1 MKEFLLNGIQFSNE
15 EVNKMKIIAFYLP
28 QFHAIPEND
37 EWWGKGFTEWTN
49 VKNAKPLFEG
59 HNQPIVPLSN
69 NYYNLLDNNTI
80 KWQIDIAKKYGVYG
94 FCFYHY
100 WFDGHMLLEKP
111 MENMLKDPGLNIPYC
126 ICWANEN
133 WTNAW
138 KADGD
143 VKTLIQQSYGKEDE
157 WERHFNYLLQFFKDP
172 NYILENNK
180 PFFVIYRPEII
191 PCLNEMLDYWNELA
205 IKNGFDGMVFAYQQ
219 FSYHILENRDESR
232 FKYNIEYQPGY
243 ARYDFQIH
251 QKSTSGKVAFMIR
264 QNIRKIASAIDKAVG
279 TNINAKLTRNVL
291 QIEDYDELCREI
303 INRKPDSPKAIP
315 GMFVGWD
322 NTPRRGKT
330 GRVCLGS
337 TPEKFEMYLRQ
348 QIENAEKNYH
358 KDMLFIFAWNEWAE
372 GGYLEPDEKNK
383 YRYLEAIK
391 NAQK

>member
-1 MKEFLLNGIQFSNE
+1 
-15 EVNKMKIIAFYLP
+15 MKIIAFYLP

-49 VKNAKPLFEG
+49 VRSAKPLFDG
-59 HNQPIVPLSN
+59 HNQPVIPLN
-69 NYYNLLDNNTI
+69 ENYYNLLDNSTI

-111 MENMLKDPGLNIPYC
+111 MENMKNDSDLNIPYC

-157 WERHFNYLLQFFKDP
+157 WNRHFNYLLQFFKDP
-172 NYILENNK
+172 NYIVEDNK

-191 PCLNEMLDYWNELA
+191 PCLNDMLDYWNELA
-205 IKNGFDGMVFAYQQ
+205 IKNGFDGMIFAYQQ
-219 FSYHILENRDESR
+219 LSYHILDNRDESR
-232 FKYNIEYQPGY
+232 FDYNIEYQPGY
-243 ARYDFQIH
+243 ARYDLQMNQSSSF
-251 QKSTSGKVAFMIR
+251 GKAAFKLR
-264 QNIRKIASAIDKAVG
+264 QSIRKIASGVDKTIG
-279 TNINAKLTRNVL
+279 TNISAKLTRNVL
-291 QIEDYDELCREI
+291 QTEDYDELCREI
-303 INRKPDSPKAIP
+303 VNRRPDSTKAIP

-337 TPEKFEMYLRQ
+337 TPAKFEKYLRQ
-348 QIENAEKNYH
+348 QINNAIQNYH
-358 KDMLFIFAWNEWAE
+358 KDMIFVFAWNEWAE
-372 GGYLEPDEKNK
+372 GGYLEPDEINGFG
-383 YRYLEAIK
+383 YLEAIK
-391 NAQK
+391 KAQE